1 MKFITDFLTQ
11 KEGSPTRDLWILTLI
26 FGTAFF
32 QFLGHFPLIG
42 TDEARYMEIPREMI
56 ERGDFITPTLNYVKY
71 FEKPPLHYWFNA
83 LAIQLFGETE
93 FAGRFF
99 GALWGV
105 IGILFVYHLGRK
117 LFGRR
122 EAILSALILG
132 TSIGIVVQARI
143 NITDTTLTIF
153 MTACL
158 GCFLLAIQQ
167 NEKHQNWYFYLFYL
181 FSALAVLAKGLIGFV
196 LPGGI
201 IFFFILITKRWRL
214 IREMRLVSGIILFL
228 LICAP
233 WFIIVS
239 IRNPEFARFFFIHE
253 HFERFLTK
261 VHGRYQPPWFFIPI
275 LIGVMIPWSFFIP
288 TSIAR
293 IWGERKQEG
302 SEIRMFLFLW
312 VAVIFVFF
320 SISDSKLV
328 PYILPVYPALALL
341 LGSSYSAA
349 IDRGFSSLKIPALI
363 LSAVTI
369 LMGAGCIAYPH
380 LVNDPKITTGGGI
393 IMGGL
398 FISLGV
404 IALLNTTKNKTVP
417 LFAGL
422 AIMALLVGIFVPPTI
437 YARMAKDRASRELA
451 LLVKEKAGQN
461 DFVTVFEYEQGLPFY
476 SHRRVIVVGDRNEL
490 EFGSRQGDQTAWF
503 IEKDK
508 FYKLWAGPN
517 RVFTLINLRDLDA
530 FEKTCKP
537 SPILLG
543 KSGRRALITNRPDNN
558 TTFFK
563 KNTAK

>member
-1 MKFITDFLTQ
+1 MKLITDFITR
-11 KEGSPTRDLWILTLI
+11 KEGSSAGDIGVLAII
-26 FGTAFF
+26 FFTAFF

-83 LAIQLFGETE
+83 VAISIFGETE

-105 IGILFVYHLGRK
+105 LGILLIYHIGRK

-132 TSIGIVVQARI
+132 TSIGIIVQARI
-143 NITDTTLTIF
+143 NITDTTLTIC

-158 GCFLLAIQQ
+158 GCFLLAIQENEQ
-167 NEKHQNWYFYLFYL
+167 NKGRYYYLFYI
-181 FSALAVLAKGLIGFV
+181 FSALAVLAKGLIGIV

-201 IFFFILITKRWRL
+201 IFCFILITRRWCIL
-214 IREMRLVSGIILFL
+214 REMRLVTGIMLFL
-228 LICAP
+228 IVCAP

-275 LIGVMIPWSFFIP
+275 LIGVMLPWSFFVP
-288 TSIAR
+288 AAIAR
-293 IWGERKQEG
+293 IWHERKQTG
-302 SEIRMFLFLW
+302 ADNRLFLFLW
-312 VAVIFVFF
+312 AAIIFVFF
-320 SISDSKLV
+320 SKSDSKLI

-341 LGSSYSAA
+341 IGVTYSAA
-349 IDRGFSSLKIPALI
+349 LDRGFSSLKIPALL

-369 LMGAGCIAYPH
+369 LLGVGCIAYPH
-380 LVNDPKITTGGGI
+380 LARDPKISAGGGI

-398 FISLGV
+398 FFSLGV
-404 IALLNTTKNKTVP
+404 ISLLNVTRRDTTQ

-422 AIMALLVGIFVPPTI
+422 AIMAILIGIFAPPTI
-437 YARMAKDRASRELA
+437 YARMAKDRSARELA
-451 LLVKEKAGQN
+451 LMVKEKADKN
-461 DFVTVFEYEQGLPFY
+461 AIVAVFDYEQGLPFY
-476 SHRRVIVVGDRNEL
+476 ARRRVVVVGGRNEL
-490 EFGSRQGDQTAWF
+490 EFGSRQGDQSAWF
-503 IEKDK
+503 IEREKYDQ
-508 FYKLWAGPN
+508 LWAGPAQ
-517 RVFTLINLRDLDA
+517 VFTLINLRDLSI
-530 FEKTCKP
+530 FEKNC
-537 SPILLG
+537 SPPLILLG
-543 KSGRRALITNRPDNN
+543 KSGSRALISNR
-558 TTFFK
+558 
-563 KNTAK
+563 

>member
-1 MKFITDFLTQ
+1 MKLITDFITR
-11 KEGSPTRDLWILTLI
+11 KEGSSAGDIGVLAII
-26 FGTAFF
+26 FFTAFF

-83 LAIQLFGETE
+83 VSISIFGETE

-105 IGILFVYHLGRK
+105 LGILLIYHIGRK

-132 TSIGIVVQARI
+132 TSIGIIVQARI
-143 NITDTTLTIF
+143 NITDTTLTIC

-158 GCFLLAIQQ
+158 GCFLLAIQENEQ
-167 NEKHQNWYFYLFYL
+167 NKGRYYYLFYI
-181 FSALAVLAKGLIGFV
+181 FSALAVLAKGLIGIV

-201 IFFFILITKRWRL
+201 IFCFILITRRWRIL
-214 IREMRLVSGIILFL
+214 REMRLVTGIMLFL
-228 LICAP
+228 IVCAP

-275 LIGVMIPWSFFIP
+275 LIGVMLPWSFFVP
-288 TSIAR
+288 AAIAR
-293 IWGERKQEG
+293 IWHERKQTG
-302 SEIRMFLFLW
+302 ADNRLFLFLW
-312 VAVIFVFF
+312 AAIIFVFF
-320 SISDSKLV
+320 SKSDSKLI

-341 LGSSYSAA
+341 IGVTYSAA
-349 IDRGFSSLKIPALI
+349 LDRGFSSLKIPALL

-369 LMGAGCIAYPH
+369 LLGVGCIAYPH
-380 LVNDPKITTGGGI
+380 LARDPKISAGGGI

-398 FISLGV
+398 FFSLGV
-404 IALLNTTKNKTVP
+404 ISLLNVTRRDTTQ

-422 AIMALLVGIFVPPTI
+422 AIMAILIGIFAPPTI
-437 YARMAKDRASRELA
+437 YARMAKDRSARELA
-451 LLVKEKAGQN
+451 LMVKEKADKN
-461 DFVTVFEYEQGLPFY
+461 AIVAVFDYEQGLPFY
-476 SHRRVIVVGDRNEL
+476 ARRRVVVVGGRNEL
-490 EFGSRQGDQTAWF
+490 EFGSRQGDQSAWF
-503 IEKDK
+503 IEREKYDQ
-508 FYKLWAGPN
+508 LWAGPAQ
-517 RVFTLINLRDLDA
+517 VFTLINLRDLSI
-530 FEKTCKP
+530 FEKNC
-537 SPILLG
+537 SPPLILLG
-543 KSGRRALITNRPDNN
+543 KSGSRALISNR
-558 TTFFK
+558 
-563 KNTAK
+563 